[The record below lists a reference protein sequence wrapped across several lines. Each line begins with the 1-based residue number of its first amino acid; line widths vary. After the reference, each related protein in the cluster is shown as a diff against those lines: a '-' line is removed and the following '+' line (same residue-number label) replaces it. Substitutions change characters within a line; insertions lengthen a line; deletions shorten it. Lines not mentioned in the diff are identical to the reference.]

1 MYGLYIS
8 FQKMQIRIELDGKI
22 RRKEVSTMRTR
33 LAIKDEAKT
42 KFKAQTGLSIGVMII
57 FMLLSGAATGTFVGA
72 LLLAPPLAV
81 GYSFFCLRVFRGETA
96 EMGDLFQG
104 FQNFSRNVG
113 GMLWMY
119 LFIVLW
125 SMLFWIPGIIK
136 ALSYSMTPY
145 ILAECPN
152 VKAKQAL
159 LLSMRMTKGHKGE
172 IFVMGLSF
180 IGWMILSSMTAG
192 ILYIVYVGPYM
203 NTSFAGM
210 YEELKKNALANGS
223 VKSEE
228 LA

>member
-1 MYGLYIS
+1 MKG
-8 FQKMQIRIELDGKI
+8 E
-22 RRKEVSTMRTR
+22 TMMKSRV
-33 LAIKDEAKT
+33 AIKEDAKV
-42 KFKAQTGLSIGVMII
+42 KFQAQNGLSIGALIL
-57 FMLLSGAATGTFVGA
+57 FMLLSGAATGTFFGA

-81 GYSFFCLRVFRGETA
+81 GYSYFCLKIFRGEKG
-96 EMGDLFQG
+96 EIGELFQG
-104 FQNFSRNVG
+104 FQNFGKSVG

-119 LFIVLW
+119 LFICLW

-136 ALSYSMTPY
+136 ALSYFMTPY

-152 VKAKQAL
+152 VKAKEAL
-159 LLSMRMTKGHKGE
+159 KLSMRMTQGHKGD

-180 IGWMILSSMTAG
+180 IGWMILSGMTAG

-203 NTSFAGM
+203 NTSFAGL
-210 YEELKKNALANGS
+210 YEELKKNALANGA